1 MQPPALPGPSRLGD
15 ADPMRLRS
23 TGSRPL
29 TSMRTIAALVLRE
42 MTTTYGRSPGG
53 YLWAVVEPVAA
64 IAILSVIFAAMFN
77 VPPIGINF
85 PLFYATGMLPFQSF
99 NDISGKVAQALNFS
113 RPLLAYPKVTYLDA
127 ILARFLLTLLTDLM
141 VAYIVYTGIMLVY
154 ETRVIID
161 IPRIAL
167 GFAMAAALG
176 LGIGTLNCYFITA
189 YPVWQRI
196 WGIIMRPMFIISC
209 VMFVFDTIPEQWRNY
224 LWWNPLI
231 HVVGVTRSGFYAS
244 YDAAYASPMYVF
256 AVAGITF
263 MLGMVLLRRSYK
275 ELLQN

>member
-64 IAILSVIFAAMFN
+64 IAILSVIFSAMFN

-127 ILARFLLTLLTDLM
+127 ILARFVLTLLTDLM
-141 VAYIVYTGIMLVY
+141 VAYIVYTGIMLFY

-189 YPVWQRI
+189 YPVWQRV

-209 VMFVFDTIPEQWRNY
+209 VLFVFDTIPEQWRNY

-244 YDAAYASPMYVF
+244 YDAVYASPSYVF
-256 AVAGITF
+256 AVSGITF

-275 ELLQN
+275 ELLQS

>member
-1 MQPPALPGPSRLGD
+1 MQPPALPGPARSGD

-29 TSMRTIAALVLRE
+29 SSMRTIAALVLRE
-42 MTTTYGRSPGG
+42 MTTTHGRSPGG

-64 IAILSVIFAAMFN
+64 IAILSVIFSALFSA
-77 VPPIGINF
+77 PPIGINF
-85 PLFYATGMLPFQSF
+85 ALFYATGMLPFQSF
-99 NDISGKVAQALNFS
+99 NDISNKVAQALNFS

-189 YPVWQRI
+189 YPVWQRV

-209 VMFVFDTIPEQWRNY
+209 VLFVFDTIPEQWRNY

-231 HVVGVTRSGFYAS
+231 HVIGMTRSGFYAS
-244 YDAAYASPMYVF
+244 YDAVYASPSYVF
-256 AVAGITF
+256 AVSGITF

-275 ELLQN
+275 ELLQS